1 MKFFK
6 RIGIDLGTSNCLV
19 WMEGSGV
26 VLSEPTLVAVSAE
39 DRKIIAVGGEAEEMI
54 GKTPDYIE
62 IVRPLQDGV
71 IDDYEVT
78 EALIRTFIRRIMGN
92 NWFLGPEVMV
102 CIPAGVTQVEQR
114 AILDATL
121 GAGARRA
128 YMIDKP
134 LSAAIGAKI
143 AISESFGNMI
153 VDIGGGNTEV
163 AVIALGGVV
172 THNSGRIGG
181 IKIDKAIVEYLKKEY
196 GIIIGEKTAENL
208 KIKLGSAIKL
218 KKVEVES
225 VSGRDF
231 ISGLP
236 KVIDI
241 DSDVIHEA
249 MKPILDNII
258 EVIRK
263 TLEMT
268 PPELLSDIMD
278 RGIILSGGGSQ
289 LRNLNVFVTREIG
302 VSAHLALDPQL
313 CVIKGTG
320 LVIENLETYKR
331 ALR

>member
-26 VLSEPTLVAVSAE
+26 VLAEPTLVAVSAD
-39 DRKIIAVGGEAEEMI
+39 DRKIIAVGRDAEEMI

-62 IVRPLQDGV
+62 IIRPLQDGV
-71 IDDYEVT
+71 IDDYEIT
-78 EALIRTFIRRIMGN
+78 ESLIRTFIRRVMGN

-102 CIPAGVTQVEQR
+102 CIPAGVTQVEKR

-121 GAGARRA
+121 GAGARKA

-153 VDIGGGNTEV
+153 IDIGGGNVE
-163 AVIALGGVV
+163 AAMIALGGVV

-196 GIIIGEKTAENL
+196 GLIIGEKTAENL
-208 KIKLGSAIKL
+208 KIKIGSAIKL
-218 KKVEVES
+218 KKTEIES

-231 ISGLP
+231 ITGLP
-236 KVIDI
+236 KVVDI
-241 DSDVIHEA
+241 DSDAVYEA
-249 MKPILDNII
+249 IRPILEGII

-278 RGIILSGGGSQ
+278 RGIILAGGGSQ
-289 LRNLNVFVTREIG
+289 LRNLNVFITREIG
-302 VSAHLALDPQL
+302 VSAHLAIDPQL

-331 ALR
+331 ALK

>member
-1 MKFFK
+1 MKYFK
-6 RIGIDLGTSNCLV
+6 RIGIDVGTSNSLV
-19 WMEGSGV
+19 WMEGNGV

-39 DRKIIAVGGEAEEMI
+39 ERKIIAVGREAEEMV
-54 GKTPDYIE
+54 GKTPDHIE
-62 IVRPLQDGV
+62 IIRPLQDGV
-71 IDDYEVT
+71 IDDYEIT
-78 EALIRTFIRRIMGN
+78 EALVRTFIRRVMGN
-92 NWFLGPEVMV
+92 NWFIGPEVMV
-102 CIPAGVTQVEQR
+102 CIPSGVTQVEQR

-121 GAGARRA
+121 GAGARKA

-134 LSAAIGAKI
+134 LAAAIGAKI
-143 AISESFGNMI
+143 AISECFGNMI

-163 AVIALGGVV
+163 AIIALGGVV

-181 IKIDKAIVEYLKKEY
+181 IKIDKAIVDYMKREF
-196 GIIIGEKTAENL
+196 GIIVGEKTAENI

-218 KKVEVES
+218 KKAEVLS

-231 ISGLP
+231 ITGLP
-236 KVIDI
+236 KVLDV
-241 DSDVIHEA
+241 DSDSIHEA
-249 MKPILDNII
+249 LKPILENIV

-263 TLEMT
+263 TLEIT

-289 LRNLNVFVTREIG
+289 LRNLNVFITREIG
-302 VSAHLALDPQL
+302 VSTHLAVEPQL

-320 LVIENLETYKR
+320 LVIENFETYKR